1 MTPKQKAA
9 ELIQRYSFGRYEQMT
24 ADEKQKTKNICMLV
38 SDELSDSVCS
48 DLLVHSLTDEKS
60 TEVIQYYYDVL
71 TEIINY

>member
-9 ELIQRYSFGRYEQMT
+9 ELIQRYSFGKYEQMI
-24 ADEKQKTKNICMLV
+24 ADEKQHTKNICILV
-38 SDELSDSVCS
+38 ADELSDSVCS
-48 DLLVHSLTDEKS
+48 DLLVHSLIDEKS